1 MLVLNRKLGEEI
13 IIGNGIKVKIISVVD
28 GNVKLGIDAPQ
39 EVAILRGELY
49 QNVKESVI
57 KASEESSNKVEEA
70 KSLTINKLREKNNE

>member
-13 IIGNGIKVKIISVVD
+13 IIGNGIKVKIISVAD
-28 GNVKLGIDAPQ
+28 GNVKLGIEAPQ
-39 EVAILRGELY
+39 DIAILRGELY

-57 KASEESSNKVEEA
+57 KASEESKNKLIEA